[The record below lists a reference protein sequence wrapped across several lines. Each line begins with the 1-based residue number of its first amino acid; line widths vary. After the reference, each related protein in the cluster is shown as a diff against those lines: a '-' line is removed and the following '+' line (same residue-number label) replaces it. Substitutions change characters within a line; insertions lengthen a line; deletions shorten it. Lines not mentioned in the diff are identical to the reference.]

1 MSAARTFSPRAALGL
16 VAVGTIAF
24 LVLLYA
30 IGAGLTGGGNDGGA
44 HALSKGLTGYAG
56 LARMLESTGVEVVRA
71 RDPGRLDD
79 PGLLILTPPHDADGA
94 EVARIVEAHRYS
106 GPTLIVMP
114 KWVQIP
120 AGGNDAKP
128 GWVTL
133 AGMRRATWTGSLA
146 KGLDVALG
154 RIENADFGMGGQDVA
169 LGDGNA
175 MQSLTIAKDAAI
187 PLVTGSRETT
197 LVAYLN
203 DAGSYPTLDRW
214 SGWDPSDE
222 PDDDLFPLV
231 IVAEPDLLNNRGLA
245 SKPVA
250 LNALALLRRVHDGD
264 ASGSGDPVIFDVTLN
279 GLGRARNLLTLAF
292 TPPFLAA
299 TLALLLAALA
309 AGWRGFIRFGPPH
322 IAGRAVAYGK
332 TALVE
337 NSAGLIRRAGRIR
350 LLGAPYAALVTQ
362 RTLRVLGL
370 PPGSDAAAIDSAQAR
385 RGLAGAAFTAE
396 AAALSAARKPADLVR
411 HAAALHAIEKAL
423 TR

>member
-16 VAVGTIAF
+16 VAVGAIAF

-30 IGAGLTGGGNDGGA
+30 IGAGLTGGGNNGGG

-56 LARMLESTGVEVVRA
+56 LARLLESTGVEVIRA
-71 RDPGRLDD
+71 RDPGRLTDA
-79 PGLLILTPPHDADGA
+79 GLLILTPPHDADGA

-106 GPTLIVMP
+106 GPTLVVMP
-114 KWVQIP
+114 KWVQVP
-120 AGGNDAKP
+120 AAGNGARP
-128 GWVTL
+128 GWVAL
-133 AGMRRATWTGSLA
+133 AGTRRATWTGSLA

-154 RIENADFGMGGQDVA
+154 RVESADFALGGQAVA

-175 MQSLTIAKDAAI
+175 MQSLTIPKEAAI
-187 PLVTGSRETT
+187 PLVTGSRNTT

-203 DAGSYPTLDRW
+203 DSGSYPALDEW
-214 SGWDPSDE
+214 SGWTPSDE
-222 PDDDLFPLV
+222 PDEDLFPLV
-231 IVAEPDLLNNRGLA
+231 IVAEPDLLDNRGLA
-245 SKPVA
+245 NKTVA
-250 LNALALLRRVHDGD
+250 LAALALLRRVRDGNE
-264 ASGSGDPVIFDVTLN
+264 GPVIFDVTLN

-309 AGWRGFIRFGPPH
+309 AGWRGFIRFGPPRVAART
-322 IAGRAVAYGK
+322 IAYGK

-362 RTLRVLGL
+362 RTLRALGL
-370 PPGSDAAAIDSAQAR
+370 PPGSDPAAIDSAQAR

-396 AAALSAARKPADLVR
+396 AAARAAARKPADLVR
-411 HAAALHAIEKAL
+411 HAAALQTIEKGL

>member
-1 MSAARTFSPRAALGL
+1 MSAARTFGPRAALGL
-16 VAVGTIAF
+16 VAVGAIAF
-24 LVLLYA
+24 VALLYA
-30 IGAGLTGGGNDGGA
+30 IGAGLTGGGNNGGA
-44 HALSKGLTGYAG
+44 HALSRGLTGYAG
-56 LARMLESTGVEVVRA
+56 LVELLEGTGVEVVRA
-71 RDPGRLDD
+71 RDPARLDD
-79 PGLLILTPPHDADGA
+79 AGLLVLTPPHDADGA

-106 GPTLIVMP
+106 GPTLVVMP
-114 KWVQIP
+114 KWVQFP
-120 AGGNDAKP
+120 VGGNAAKP
-128 GWVTL
+128 GWVAL
-133 AGMRRATWTGSLA
+133 AGTRRALWTGSLA

-154 RIENADFGMGGQDVA
+154 RVERANFGLGGPAVS

-175 MQSLTIAKDAAI
+175 MQSLTIAKEAAI
-187 PLVTGSRETT
+187 PLVRGSRETT

-203 DAGSYPTLDRW
+203 DAGSYPALDDW

-245 SKPVA
+245 NKPVA
-250 LNALALLRRVHDGD
+250 LNALALLRRVRDGD
-264 ASGSGDPVIFDVTLN
+264 KSPVIFDVTLN

-309 AGWRGFIRFGPPH
+309 VAWRGFIRFGPPRV
-322 IAGRAVAYGK
+322 AGRAIAYGK

-362 RTLRVLGL
+362 RTLRALGL
-370 PPGSDAAAIDSAQAR
+370 PPGSDPVAIDSAQAR
-385 RGLAGAAFTAE
+385 RGLSGAAFTAE
-396 AAALSAARKPADLVR
+396 AAALAAARKPADLVR
-411 HAAALHAIEKAL
+411 HAAALHAIEKGL
-423 TR
+423 CR

>member
-1 MSAARTFSPRAALGL
+1 MSAARTFGPRAALGL
-16 VAVGTIAF
+16 VAVGAIAF
-24 LVLLYA
+24 VALLYA
-30 IGAGLTGGGNDGGA
+30 IGAGLTGGDNNGGA
-44 HALSKGLTGYAG
+44 HALSRGLTGYAG
-56 LARMLESTGVEVVRA
+56 LVELLEGTGVEVVRA
-71 RDPGRLDD
+71 RDPARLDD
-79 PGLLILTPPHDADGA
+79 AGLLVLTPPHDADGA

-106 GPTLIVMP
+106 GPTLVVMP

-120 AGGNDAKP
+120 VGGNAAKP
-128 GWVTL
+128 GWVAL
-133 AGMRRATWTGSLA
+133 AGTRRALWTGSLA

-154 RIENADFGMGGQDVA
+154 RVERADFGLGGPAVS

-175 MQSLTIAKDAAI
+175 MQSLTIAKEAAI
-187 PLVTGSRETT
+187 PLVRGSRETT

-203 DAGSYPTLDRW
+203 DAGSYPALDDW

-245 SKPVA
+245 NKPVA
-250 LNALALLRRVHDGD
+250 LNALALLRRVRDGD
-264 ASGSGDPVIFDVTLN
+264 KSPVIFDVTLN

-299 TLALLLAALA
+299 TLALLLAAQA
-309 AGWRGFIRFGPPH
+309 VAWRGFIRFGPPRLAARP
-322 IAGRAVAYGK
+322 IAFGK

-362 RTLRVLGL
+362 RTLRALGL
-370 PPGSDAAAIDSAQAR
+370 PPGSDPAAIDSAQAR
-385 RGLAGAAFTAE
+385 RGLTGATFSTE
-396 AAALSAARKPADLVR
+396 AAALAAARKPADLVR
-411 HAAALHAIEKAL
+411 HAAALHTIEKGL
-423 TR
+423 SR

>member
-1 MSAARTFSPRAALGL
+1 MSAARTFGPRAALGL
-16 VAVGTIAF
+16 VAVGAIAF
-24 LVLLYA
+24 VALLYA
-30 IGAGLTGGGNDGGA
+30 IGAGLTGGGNNGGA
-44 HALSKGLTGYAG
+44 HALSRGLTGYAG
-56 LARMLESTGVEVVRA
+56 LVELLEGTGVEVVRA
-71 RDPGRLDD
+71 RDPARLDD
-79 PGLLILTPPHDADGA
+79 AGLLVLTPPHDADGA

-106 GPTLIVMP
+106 GPTLVVMP
-114 KWVQIP
+114 KWVQFP
-120 AGGNDAKP
+120 VRGNAAKP
-128 GWVTL
+128 GWVAL
-133 AGMRRATWTGSLA
+133 AGTRRALWTGSLA

-154 RIENADFGMGGQDVA
+154 RVERADFGLGGPAVS

-175 MQSLTIAKDAAI
+175 MQSLTIAKEAAI
-187 PLVTGSRETT
+187 PLVRGSRETT

-203 DAGSYPTLDRW
+203 DAGSYPALDDW

-245 SKPVA
+245 NKPVA
-250 LNALALLRRVHDGD
+250 LNALALLRRVRDGD
-264 ASGSGDPVIFDVTLN
+264 KSPVIFDVTLN

-309 AGWRGFIRFGPPH
+309 VAWRGFIRFGPPRV
-322 IAGRAVAYGK
+322 AGRAIAYGK

-362 RTLRVLGL
+362 RTLRALGL
-370 PPGSDAAAIDSAQAR
+370 PPGSDPVAIDSAQAR
-385 RGLAGAAFTAE
+385 RGLSGAAFTAE
-396 AAALSAARKPADLVR
+396 AAALAAARKPADLVR
-411 HAAALHAIEKAL
+411 HAAALHAIEKGL
-423 TR
+423 CR

>member
-1 MSAARTFSPRAALGL
+1 MGL
-16 VAVGTIAF
+16 VGVGAVAF

-56 LARMLESTGVEVVRA
+56 LASVLESTGSEVVRA
-71 RDPGRLDD
+71 RDPGRLGDA
-79 PGLLILTPPHDADGA
+79 GLLVLTPPHDADRA
-94 EVARIVEAHRYS
+94 EVAKIVKAHRYV
-106 GPTLIVMP
+106 GPTLVVMP

-120 AGGNDAKP
+120 VGGAAAKP
-128 GWVTL
+128 GWVAL
-133 AGMRRATWTGSLA
+133 AGTRRALWTGSLA
-146 KGLDVALG
+146 KGLDLELG
-154 RIENADFGMGGQDVA
+154 RVEQADFGLGGRA
-169 LGDGNA
+169 LSLGDGNA
-175 MQSLTIAKDAAI
+175 MQSLAIAKDAAI
-187 PLVTGSRETT
+187 PLVTGSHETT

-203 DAGSYPTLDRW
+203 DAGSYPALDRW
-214 SGWDPSDE
+214 SGWDPSDD

-250 LNALALLRRVHDGD
+250 LAALMLLRRVRDGD
-264 ASGSGDPVIFDVTLN
+264 KGPVIFDVTLN

-309 AGWRGFIRFGPPH
+309 VAWRGFIRFGPPRVAART
-322 IAGRAVAYGK
+322 IAYGK

-337 NSAGLIRRAGRIR
+337 NSAGLIRRAGRIG
-350 LLGAPYAALVTQ
+350 LLGAPYAALVTH
-362 RTLRVLGL
+362 RTLRALGL
-370 PPGSDAAAIDSAQAR
+370 PPGSDPGAIDSAQAR

-396 AAALSAARKPADLVR
+396 ATALAAARKPADLVR
-411 HAAALHAIEKAL
+411 HAAALQTIEKAL

>member
-1 MSAARTFSPRAALGL
+1 MSTPAAFSPRAALGL
-16 VAVGTIAF
+16 VAVGAIAF
-24 LVLLYA
+24 VVMIYA

-56 LARMLESTGVEVVRA
+56 LASLLEASGVEVVRA
-71 RDPGRLDD
+71 RDPAQLTAA
-79 PGLLILTPPHDADGA
+79 GLLILTPPHDAAGA
-94 EVARIVEAHRYS
+94 AVAKIVEAHRYS
-106 GPTLIVMP
+106 GPTLVVMP
-114 KWVQIP
+114 KWVQLP
-120 AGGNDAKP
+120 AAGNAAKP

-133 AGMRRATWTGSLA
+133 AGTRRAGWAGSLA

-154 RIENADFGMGGQDVA
+154 RVESADFGLGGQAVA

-175 MQSLTIAKDAAI
+175 MQSLTIAKDTAI

-203 DAGSYPTLDRW
+203 DSGSYPALDEW
-214 SGWDPSDE
+214 SGWVPSDK

-231 IVAEPDLLNNRGLA
+231 IVAEPDLLDNRGLA
-245 SKPVA
+245 NKPVA
-250 LNALALLRRVHDGD
+250 LAALALLRRVRDGD
-264 ASGSGDPVIFDVTLN
+264 ASGNGGPVTFDVTLN

-309 AGWRGFIRFGPPH
+309 VAWRGFIRFGPPRV
-322 IAGRAVAYGK
+322 AGRAVAYGK

-362 RTLRVLGL
+362 RTLRALGL
-370 PPGSDAAAIDSAQAR
+370 PPGSDPAAIDSAQNR
-385 RGLAGAAFTAE
+385 RGSIGTRFTTE
-396 AAALSAARKPADLVR
+396 AAALVAARKPADLAR
-411 HAAALHAIEKAL
+411 HAAALQTIEQGL

>member
-1 MSAARTFSPRAALGL
+1 MSAARTFNPRAALGL
-16 VAVGTIAF
+16 VAVGAIAF
-24 LVLLYA
+24 VALLYA
-30 IGAGLTGGGNDGGA
+30 IGAGLTGGGNNGGA

-56 LARMLESTGVEVVRA
+56 LVELLEGTGVEVVRA
-71 RDPGRLDD
+71 RDPARLDD
-79 PGLLILTPPHDADGA
+79 AGLLVLTPPHDADGA

-106 GPTLIVMP
+106 GPTLVVMP

-120 AGGNDAKP
+120 AGGNAAKP
-128 GWVTL
+128 GWVAL
-133 AGMRRATWTGSLA
+133 AGTRRALWTGSLA

-154 RIENADFGMGGQDVA
+154 RVEGADFGLGGPAVS

-175 MQSLTIAKDAAI
+175 MQSLTIAKEAAI
-187 PLVTGSRETT
+187 PLVRGARETT

-203 DAGSYPTLDRW
+203 DAGSYPALDDW
-214 SGWDPSDE
+214 SGWAPSDK

-245 SKPVA
+245 NKPVA
-250 LNALALLRRVHDGD
+250 LNALALLRRVRDGD
-264 ASGSGDPVIFDVTLN
+264 KEPVIFDVTLN
-279 GLGRARNLLTLAF
+279 GLGRARNLLSLAF

-309 AGWRGFIRFGPPH
+309 VAWRGFIRFGPPRV
-322 IAGRAVAYGK
+322 AGRAVAYGK

-362 RTLRVLGL
+362 RTLRALGL
-370 PPGSDAAAIDSAQAR
+370 PPGSGPVTIDTAQAR
-385 RGLAGAAFTAE
+385 RGLSGAAFTAE
-396 AAALSAARKPADLVR
+396 AAALATARKPADLVR
-411 HAAALHAIEKAL
+411 HAAALHAIEKGL
-423 TR
+423 CR

>member
-1 MSAARTFSPRAALGL
+1 MSAARTFGPRAALGL
-16 VAVGTIAF
+16 VAVGAIAF
-24 LVLLYA
+24 VALLYA
-30 IGAGLTGGGNDGGA
+30 IGAGLTGGGNNGGA
-44 HALSKGLTGYAG
+44 HALSRGLTGYAG
-56 LARMLESTGVEVVRA
+56 LVELLEGTGVEVVRA
-71 RDPGRLDD
+71 RDPARLDD
-79 PGLLILTPPHDADGA
+79 AGLLVLTPPHDADGA

-106 GPTLIVMP
+106 GPTLVVMP

-120 AGGNDAKP
+120 VGGNAAKP
-128 GWVTL
+128 GWVAL
-133 AGMRRATWTGSLA
+133 AGTRRALWTGSLA

-154 RIENADFGMGGQDVA
+154 RVERADFGLGGPAVS

-175 MQSLTIAKDAAI
+175 MQSLTIAKEAAI
-187 PLVTGSRETT
+187 PLVRGSRETT

-203 DAGSYPTLDRW
+203 DAGSYPALDDW

-245 SKPVA
+245 NKPVA
-250 LNALALLRRVHDGD
+250 LNALALLRRVRDGD
-264 ASGSGDPVIFDVTLN
+264 KSPVIFDVTLN

-309 AGWRGFIRFGPPH
+309 VAWRGFIRFGPPRV
-322 IAGRAVAYGK
+322 AGRAIAYGK

-362 RTLRVLGL
+362 RTLRALGL
-370 PPGSDAAAIDSAQAR
+370 PPGSDPAAIDSAQAR
-385 RGLAGAAFTAE
+385 RALSGAAFTAE
-396 AAALSAARKPADLVR
+396 AAALAAARKPADLVR
-411 HAAALHAIEKAL
+411 HAAALHAIEKGL
-423 TR
+423 CR